1 MAQKH
6 SDNAMFKGVS
16 RIAVLIFASG
26 FAAAAATV
34 ASCTDSPYLIWH
46 TLSTGASMPPLWFAA
61 LLWFGGYFL
70 IGAAAGGAF
79 SMQSRGAQCD
89 VLRYRGGMFC
99 VLSVTFG
106 FMWYILIFGKQ
117 AVFASIIPLALSLVF
132 AVLCCSSWIRL
143 GKITGVCSVLYSFWL
158 FALFL
163 FNLAMLVSV

>member
-6 SDNAMFKGVS
+6 TDNAMFKGVS

-26 FAAAAATV
+26 FAAIAATV

-61 LLWFGGYFL
+61 LLWLGGYFL
-70 IGAAAGGAF
+70 IGAAAGGVF
-79 SMQSRGAQCD
+79 SIQSRGAQCD

-106 FMWYILIFGKQ
+106 FMWYILLFGKH
-117 AVFASIIPLALSLVF
+117 AVFASIIPLVFSLAF
-132 AVLCCSSWIRL
+132 AVLCCASWIRL
-143 GKITGVCSVLYSFWL
+143 GKGMGVCSVIYSLWL
-158 FALFL
+158 FILLLFHMAL
-163 FNLAMLVSV
+163 LVSV